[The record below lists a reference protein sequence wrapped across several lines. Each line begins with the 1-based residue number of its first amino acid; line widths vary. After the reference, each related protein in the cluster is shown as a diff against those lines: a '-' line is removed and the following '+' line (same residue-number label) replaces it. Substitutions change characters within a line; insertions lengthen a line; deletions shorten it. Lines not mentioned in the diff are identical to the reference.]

1 MEEVLYAE
9 ECNRTRPDPGV
20 YLPGSERTRLLRR
33 VVAYAESDDARAWGK
48 PNLGLYEHR
57 GATSNN
63 LIFSGFGEKGRG
75 IHGFAPYK
83 DANPDAVFIS
93 LAPLW
98 RVTV

>member
-1 MEEVLYAE
+1 MLTDAAREAFFPPDSVIKPVDVVL
-9 ECNRTRPDPGV
+9 
-20 YLPGSERTRLLRR
+20 
-33 VVAYAESDDARAWGK
+33 AYAESDDARVWVR

-57 GATSNN
+57 GATSIN
-63 LIFSGFGEKGRG
+63 LIFSGFGEKGWG
-75 IHGFAPYK
+75 GHGFAPYK